1 MPNILGVSFAMPA
14 LLVLIPAILA
24 GLFYAYRRGG
34 KGREIIVS
42 TVFILRELAGVPK
55 TRQKFWPPPRFFLEL
70 LCLLALVLAAA
81 GISSQKFEDKFVI
94 LIDNSLS
101 MGARVGTVGNST
113 LIELAKRDALTY
125 LAGLGR
131 DKGVKVCITSP
142 ALRCLNESYVST
154 GSARKS
160 LADVFV
166 AFGEDR
172 IDEGINSILL
182 DPAEPQVVVF
192 SDKSLP
198 ENAKLHPKVS
208 VRSTPELTAELQNIA
223 ILGGQ
228 IDPGK
233 VSGTVKLGLNLAAF
247 TLAKNKVDLRIE
259 ALEEVGDKYTS
270 NIIAERSLDLSSG
283 DTVSVDFELPKS
295 AAYKASLVVRQPLPA
310 NSIAEDDVAYFVPDL
325 SSGRAFLIS
334 EFSVEQ
340 FGLKKV
346 PTISFESRTLDNYA
360 DDLDGV
366 DFVIFH
372 KVVPDSFPKVN
383 SLFVSPDKDGSFFEL
398 GPEKNRS
405 EKAIEVTSWDEINSI
420 TSYLKMPILKFS
432 AVTPLLP
439 RLGASAVVTSNAGP
453 IILSL
458 EKENA
463 RYVAT
468 GFEMFPYA
476 AGKSPA
482 LSILSL
488 NIFKWLSGHGV
499 SVGFNELPFMVGSQF
514 EKISDVLNDN
524 DIFTD
529 SLLTSPGVYR
539 ALYRDN
545 RIAPLLAF
553 NFFSESESDKNTRQT
568 FSLSATQNR
577 ITGGSDSASSFAP
590 LIILVICSVVS
601 IDLIA
606 QMFSVIRRRFY
617 RV

>member
-1 MPNILGVSFAMPA
+1 
-14 LLVLIPAILA
+14 
-24 GLFYAYRRGG
+24 
-34 KGREIIVS
+34 
-42 TVFILRELAGVPK
+42 
-55 TRQKFWPPPRFFLEL
+55 
-70 LCLLALVLAAA
+70 
-81 GISSQKFEDKFVI
+81 
-94 LIDNSLS
+94 
-101 MGARVGTVGNST
+101 
-113 LIELAKRDALTY
+113 
-125 LAGLGR
+125 
-131 DKGVKVCITSP
+131 
-142 ALRCLNESYVST
+142 
-154 GSARKS
+154 
-160 LADVFV
+160 
-166 AFGEDR
+166 
-172 IDEGINSILL
+172 
-182 DPAEPQVVVF
+182 
-192 SDKSLP
+192 
-198 ENAKLHPKVS
+198 
-208 VRSTPELTAELQNIA
+208 
-223 ILGGQ
+223 
-228 IDPGK
+228 
-233 VSGTVKLGLNLAAF
+233 
-247 TLAKNKVDLRIE
+247 
-259 ALEEVGDKYTS
+259 
-270 NIIAERSLDLSSG
+270 
-283 DTVSVDFELPKS
+283 
-295 AAYKASLVVRQPLPA
+295 
-310 NSIAEDDVAYFVPDL
+310 
-325 SSGRAFLIS
+325 
-334 EFSVEQ
+334 
-340 FGLKKV
+340 
-346 PTISFESRTLDNYA
+346 
-360 DDLDGV
+360 
-366 DFVIFH
+366 
-372 KVVPDSFPKVN
+372 
-383 SLFVSPDKDGSFFEL
+383 
-398 GPEKNRS
+398 
-405 EKAIEVTSWDEINSI
+405 
-420 TSYLKMPILKFS
+420 
-432 AVTPLLP
+432 
-439 RLGASAVVTSNAGP
+439 VTSNAGP